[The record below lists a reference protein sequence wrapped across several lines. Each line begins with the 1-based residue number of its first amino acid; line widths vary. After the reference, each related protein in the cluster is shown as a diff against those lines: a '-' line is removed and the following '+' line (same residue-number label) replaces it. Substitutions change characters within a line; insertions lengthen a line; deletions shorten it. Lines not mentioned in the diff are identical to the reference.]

1 MFYIDLQTQSLVDE
15 EFKDKSLWAK
25 KSILSTA
32 GMGKFSSDRTIC
44 EYAEKIWN
52 LQVPYPIHFMLFFLF

>member
-1 MFYIDLQTQSLVDE
+1 LEAQAKIDDA
-15 EFKDKSLWAK
+15 FKDKAAWAK

-44 EYAEKIWN
+44 EYASKIWKI
-52 LQVPYPIHFMLFFLF
+52 QVISLIY